1 MVMKRENVANQKTA
15 SATNSATASGA
26 AVAAAPGTASARKV
40 RDQWRRLSRLTEAQA
55 ALGWGIIL
63 ILVAVLGLI
72 YLSQTSRI
80 AMVGRRVQFLQEDL
94 DVLQRNNAA
103 LERKIAE
110 AQSLE
115 RLQREA
121 VRLGFV
127 PADPEAIEYI
137 IVENYP
143 VMPAAE
149 KSAETVLRAPPET
162 MSQALWLLLRSS
174 MTDFMR
180 GESRQ

>member
-1 MVMKRENVANQKTA
+1 MVQGNVADQQLNSTSVDATKT
-15 SATNSATASGA
+15 GRK
-26 AVAAAPGTASARKV
+26 ARE
-40 RDQWRRLSRLTEAQA
+40 QWRRLNWLTEAQA

-63 ILVAVLGLI
+63 ILAALLGLI

-80 AMVGRRVQFLQEDL
+80 ATIGRRVQFLQEDL
-94 DVLQRNNAA
+94 DELQRINAT

-121 VRLGFV
+121 LRLGFV
-127 PADPEAIEYI
+127 PANPEAIEYI

-143 VMPAAE
+143 VLPELEKPAD
-149 KSAETVLRAPPET
+149 TVLRPPPDSMGE
-162 MSQALWLLLRSS
+162 ALWLLLQSS
-174 MTDFMR
+174 ITDLMR
-180 GESRQ
+180 GESSR